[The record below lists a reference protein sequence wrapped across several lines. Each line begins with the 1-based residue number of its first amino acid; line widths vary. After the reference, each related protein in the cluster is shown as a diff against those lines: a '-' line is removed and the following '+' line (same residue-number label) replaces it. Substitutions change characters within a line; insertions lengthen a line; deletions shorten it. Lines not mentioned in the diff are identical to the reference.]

1 MNIMI
6 NEDFQKVLDEYLQAR
21 EENGYTSAP
30 IAHHIQQTL
39 KNEIA
44 DLVDN
49 PNYKVTAS
57 AGVGRLSEI
66 PWIGV
71 FNPEQ
76 NDNISSGY
84 FFKADM
90 SGVYLVLRAFYQ
102 EELEKKYGKYLPEY
116 LKTKT
121 KHITDLLENS
131 SLDINSFDES
141 FDLNSNHKTADIH
154 KNGIILCKLYE
165 KNNIPSEDI
174 LINDLKRIMKIQEY
188 IYENY
193 SDDMYLSVDEW
204 IEALE
209 DETLVD
215 SKMLNVLEIMYNSE
229 EYTSCFKD
237 IAKQRGEIGFTDEK
251 VYTTNVT
258 NTSKRL
264 KEHFNKTALYNKDGA
279 EEYWSRLF
287 YGKFKKHKEGQRLFY
302 MTLREE
308 LIQALEKYDRSKRP
322 DRIEMDI
329 LTKNSTSPEN
339 KIDSESNRYWIISA
353 GEDSIWWDDFKQN
366 NEIGINFPGTKDI
379 LQYKTPDEIR
389 RDLQEANGDE
399 SSYKNIV
406 NACWQFAHDM
416 KIGDVVFVKHG
427 NSTIIGRGIIE
438 SDYKYDS
445 SKPYPKFR
453 KINWTHIKGN
463 WRYDGTLPQKT
474 LTDITDKSYLEIIK
488 KFFEDKKFDS
498 FQDYLIYEGYY
509 FSSETIENY
518 LLSLKVKPFI
528 ILTGNSGTGKTKLSQ
543 LFAEYLYKKHSEYK
557 SKNNHEVVPVGANWT
572 ENRNI
577 VGYYNVLTKSYQH
590 TQSLDLLLNAEKDTD
605 YPYFLIL
612 DEMNLSHVERYF
624 SDFLSAM
631 ESGEKIP
638 LHKDSDK
645 LKEDHVPENL
655 KIASNIFI
663 VGTVN
668 IDETTY
674 MFSPKVLD
682 RSNVL
687 EFKTFEDISIEDY
700 INKKSYDIKLEGNV
714 DYLENPLSD
723 RNLRKNILS
732 KIHDG
737 FDQANFEISIITLAE
752 DGGES
757 EETIVRETGNV
768 LKSIASELNN
778 FNEILND
785 SGFEFGYRTVN
796 EILAFM
802 VVALKYEKGEN
813 YEGNWDNWNRY
824 FDAQILQKVLP
835 KLHGSQ
841 MVLGETLDNLLVYC
855 LDIDSSDDCPELEDI
870 DNSYPYPESAK
881 KLLQMKEVLEKQRY
895 VSFIN

>member
-1 MNIMI
+1 
-6 NEDFQKVLDEYLQAR
+6 
-21 EENGYTSAP
+21 
-30 IAHHIQQTL
+30 
-39 KNEIA
+39 
-44 DLVDN
+44 
-49 PNYKVTAS
+49 
-57 AGVGRLSEI
+57 
-66 PWIGV
+66 
-71 FNPEQ
+71 
-76 NDNISSGY
+76 
-84 FFKADM
+84 
-90 SGVYLVLRAFYQ
+90 
-102 EELEKKYGKYLPEY
+102 
-116 LKTKT
+116 
-121 KHITDLLENS
+121 
-131 SLDINSFDES
+131 
-141 FDLNSNHKTADIH
+141 
-154 KNGIILCKLYE
+154 
-165 KNNIPSEDI
+165 
-174 LINDLKRIMKIQEY
+174 
-188 IYENY
+188 
-193 SDDMYLSVDEW
+193 
-204 IEALE
+204 
-209 DETLVD
+209 
-215 SKMLNVLEIMYNSE
+215 MYNSE

-237 IAKQRGEIGFTDEK
+237 IAKQRSEIGFTDEK

-264 KEHFNKTALYNKDGA
+264 KDYFNKTALYNKDDD

-287 YGKFKKHKEGQRLFY
+287 YGKFKKHEEGQRLFY

-308 LIQALEKYDRSKRP
+308 LTEALERYDKSKRP
-322 DRIEMDI
+322 DRIEINM
-329 LTKNSTSPEN
+329 LPKNSPSDVN
-339 KIDSESNRYWIISA
+339 KISSESIRYWLISA

-379 LQYKTPDEIR
+379 MQYKTPDEIR
-389 RDLQEANGDE
+389 RDLQEANNDDGN
-399 SSYKNIV
+399 YTNIV

-416 KIGDVVFVKHG
+416 QIGDVVFVKHG
-427 NSTIIGRGIIE
+427 NSTIIGRCIIE

-453 KINWTHIKGN
+453 KVNWTHKGN
-463 WRYDGTLPQKT
+463 WKYDGIFPQKT
-474 LTDITDKSYLEIIK
+474 LTDITNKSYLEIIK
-488 KFFEDKKFDS
+488 KLFEDKKFDS

-543 LFAEYLYKKHSEYK
+543 IFAEYLYKKHSEYK

-577 VGYYNVLTKSYQH
+577 VGYYNVLTKTYQH
-590 TQSLDLLLNAEKDTD
+590 TQSLDLLLNAEKDTN

-631 ESGEKIP
+631 ESGEEIP

-645 LKEDHVPENL
+645 LKEDYVPENL

-723 RNLRKNILS
+723 RDLRENILS
-732 KIHDG
+732 EIHNG

-768 LKSIASELNN
+768 LNSIASELNN
-778 FNEILND
+778 FNEILKD

-802 VVALKYEKGEN
+802 YVAWKYEGGSTEFN
-813 YEGNWDNWNRY
+813 NWKRY
-824 FDAQILQKVLP
+824 FDAQILQKILP

-841 MVLGETLDNLLVYC
+841 LVLNDTLDKLLAHC
-855 LDIDSSDDCPELEDI
+855 LGSESINETPTTSDITV
-870 DNSYPYPESAK
+870 NTPYPESAK
-881 KLLQMKEVLEKQRY
+881 KLIQMKNTLEKQRY